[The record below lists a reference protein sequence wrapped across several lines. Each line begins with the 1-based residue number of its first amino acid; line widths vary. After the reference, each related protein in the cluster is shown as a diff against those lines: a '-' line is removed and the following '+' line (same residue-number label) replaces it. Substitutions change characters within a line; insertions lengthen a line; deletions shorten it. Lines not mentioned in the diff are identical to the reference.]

1 MKKVVILKQ
10 TQVTMKT
17 FVPPFF
23 DHFSLNLSKKKKKK
37 KKTCCNE
44 SLTKKT
50 KHIYISAT
58 NLLIILR

>member
-23 DHFSLNLSKKKKKK
+23 DHFCLNLSKKKKKK
-37 KKTCCNE
+37 KRRVVMRA
-44 SLTKKT
+44 LRKKLNIFT
-50 KHIYISAT
+50 YQLPIY
-58 NLLIILR
+58 

>member
-37 KKTCCNE
+37 KKKRRVVMRA
-44 SLTKKT
+44 LRKKLNIFT
-50 KHIYISAT
+50 YQLPIY
-58 NLLIILR
+58 

>member
-37 KKTCCNE
+37 KKRRVVMRA
-44 SLTKKT
+44 LRKKLNIFT
-50 KHIYISAT
+50 YQLPIY
-58 NLLIILR
+58 

>member
-37 KKTCCNE
+37 KKYV
-44 SLTKKT
+44 L
-50 KHIYISAT
+50 
-58 NLLIILR
+58 